1 MIKVNLGGCASFV
14 KDEDYKEYV
23 GKALEAFD
31 VLANES
37 GAGNDFLGWKRLPSE
52 TPEALIAECEAVRD
66 NWKAKGVNL
75 VVVIG
80 IGGSYLGAR
89 CAIEAL
95 SHNFA
100 KQLSGAKEAP
110 EVVFAGNNLSEE
122 YLAEL
127 MDLVAER
134 NVATVVISK
143 SGTTTEPAVAFR
155 IVKEHIEKNYTDAS
169 ERIVAITDAHKGA
182 LKTLSTQEAPE
193 VVFAGNNLSEEYLAE
208 LMDLVAERNVATVVI
223 SKSGTTT
230 EPAVAFR
237 IVKEHIEKNYT
248 DASERIVAITDAH
261 KGALKTLSTQ
271 EGYKTF
277 VVPDNVGG
285 RFSVLTPVGL
295 LPIVLAGFDVREMLA
310 GAAEMEK
317 ALAVKGEENPA
328 VQYAAMRNLLYSKL
342 GKKVEILVAYNP
354 KFQYLGEWWKQL
366 YGESEG
372 KDLKG
377 IFPASVNFTTD
388 LHSMG
393 QFIQDGDRVV
403 FETVVN
409 IEKSNREVIIGSDEQ
424 NLDQLNYLAGQHVE
438 HCNAMAQLGTKLAHI
453 DGGVPQLEV
462 SIEKINAFNLGGLFY
477 FFEYACGVSAYVLGV
492 NPFNQPGVEAYKK
505 NMFALLGKPGYEE
518 QGKALQAR
526 L

>member
-1 MIKVNLGGCASFV
+1 MVKVNLGGCSSFV
-14 KDEDYKEYV
+14 NDADYKEYLA
-23 GKALEAFD
+23 KALDAFD
-31 VLANES
+31 VLENET
-37 GAGNDFLGWKRLPSE
+37 GAGNDFLGWKHLPSE
-52 TPEALIAECEAVRD
+52 TPESLITDCEAVRD
-66 NWKAKGVNL
+66 AWKAKGVDL

-100 KQLSGAKEAP
+100 KQLAGRKDAP

-155 IVKEHIEKNYTDAS
+155 IVKEYIEKTYSDAS
-169 ERIVAITDAHKGA
+169 ERIVAITDA
-182 LKTLSTQEAPE
+182 S
-193 VVFAGNNLSEEYLAE
+193 
-208 LMDLVAERNVATVVI
+208 
-223 SKSGTTT
+223 
-230 EPAVAFR
+230 
-237 IVKEHIEKNYT
+237 
-248 DASERIVAITDAH
+248 

-285 RFSVLTPVGL
+285 RYSVLTPVGL
-295 LPIVLAGFDVREMLA
+295 LPIVLAGFDVREMLS

-317 ALAVKGEENPA
+317 ALAVKGEKNAAIE
-328 VQYAAMRNLLYSKL
+328 YAAMRNLLYSKL
-342 GKKVEILVAYNP
+342 GKKIEVLVSYNP

-372 KDLKG
+372 KDLRG

-393 QFIQDGDRVV
+393 QFIQDGDRVL

-409 IEKSNREVIIGSDEQ
+409 VEKSNRTVIIGSDPQ
-424 NLDQLNYLAGQHVE
+424 NLDQLNYLAGKNVE

-453 DGGVPQLEV
+453 DGGVPQIEV
-462 SIEKINAFNLGGLFY
+462 SIEKIDAFNLGGLFY
-477 FFEYACGVSAYVLGV
+477 FFEFACGISAYVLGI

-505 NMFALLGKPGYEE
+505 NMFALLEKPGFEE
-518 QGKALQAR
+518 QTKAIKAR

>member
-1 MIKVNLGGCASFV
+1 MVKVNLGGCASFV
-14 KDEDYKEYV
+14 KDEDYKKYV

-31 VLANES
+31 VLESES
-37 GAGNDFLGWKRLPSE
+37 GAGNDFLGWKHLPSQ
-52 TPEALIAECEAVRD
+52 TPESLIADCEAVRD
-66 NWKAKGVNL
+66 CWKAKGVNL

-100 KQLSGAKEAP
+100 KQLGGAKEAP

-122 YLAEL
+122 YIAEL

-155 IVKEHIEKNYTDAS
+155 IVKEHIEKTY
-169 ERIVAITDAHKGA
+169 K
-182 LKTLSTQEAPE
+182 
-193 VVFAGNNLSEEYLAE
+193 
-208 LMDLVAERNVATVVI
+208 
-223 SKSGTTT
+223 
-230 EPAVAFR
+230 
-237 IVKEHIEKNYT
+237 

-295 LPIVLAGFDVREMLA
+295 LPIVLAGFDVREVIA
-310 GAAEMEK
+310 GAVEMEK

-328 VQYAAMRNLLYSKL
+328 VQYAAMRNLLYSEL
-342 GKKVEILVAYNP
+342 GKKIEILVAYNP

-393 QFIQDGDRVV
+393 QFIQDGDRDV
-403 FETVVN
+403 FETVVS
-409 IEKSNREVIIGSDEQ
+409 IEKSNREIVIGSDAQ

-453 DGGVPQLEV
+453 DGGVPQLEIA
-462 SIEKINAFNLGGLFY
+462 IERINAHNLGGLFY
-477 FFEYACGVSAYVLGV
+477 FFEYACGISAYVLGV